1 MILCL
6 LYACKLEVWYRGLIR
21 FRFGFVGGL
30 TTSKMVLCTSLGK
43 GLMSCCLFVIFVTLH
58 DQYLRPV
65 QLKLQNGGILI
76 LQNSSSFT
84 VYTVLRNK
92 FQMNQRFTYKTIE
105 PCKYS
110 KKYEWISPQISLFPV
125 ISTTHL
131 INWIVHWSY
140 SWLLSAYYSLRCIL

>member
-65 QLKLQNGGILI
+65 QSKLQNGGILI

-110 KKYEWISPQISLFPV
+110 KKYEWISLSFWNKAKLPNCGWRPRSNKKM
-125 ISTTHL
+125 
-131 INWIVHWSY
+131 INFIM
-140 SWLLSAYYSLRCIL
+140 